1 MQGLYALSIKLAEHD
16 AFPYNMTMTREENMT
31 KEYTDVASMNLGKP
45 SYRLTLRPTFVL
57 AATAVFGTAVLI
69 AGLWLWSWGLILFG
83 LYFLGTVLFSVKTV
97 KDRIVADLYEDSMV
111 LYDKVDNTKGLLI
124 RFDEIHTWQYRT
136 GVALGDTL
144 TITLENGDSYNVE
157 SFKARKIIAYL
168 FKRIPDKEIH
178 KDLFKFMKKK

>member
-1 MQGLYALSIKLAEHD
+1 
-16 AFPYNMTMTREENMT
+16 MTREF
-31 KEYTDVASMNLGKP
+31 TDVASMNLGKP

-57 AATAVFGTAVLI
+57 AATAIFGTAVFG
-69 AGLWLWSWGLILFG
+69 AGIWLFNWGLILFG
-83 LYFLGTVLFSVKTV
+83 LYFLGTVVFSVMTV

-111 LYDKVDNTKGLLI
+111 LYDRIDNTKGLLI
-124 RFDEIHTWQYRT
+124 RFEEIHTWQYRT

-144 TITLENGDSYNVE
+144 TINLEDGNSYNVE

-178 KDLFKFMKKK
+178 KDLFKFMKQKKK